1 MMSNICFLIGNIS
14 HSVGTE
20 RVTTIIAN
28 ELAKEN
34 QQVHILSLSG
44 TGSPFF
50 EQHRNIINSSLFT
63 TNVSMRRHFLS
74 VIAKIRKYLTEHQID
89 TLVVVDSISCVFT
102 VPACLGLKIN
112 HICWEH
118 FNFKVNLGTRLRDLG
133 RWMAA
138 KWCTKIVTL
147 TERDKSF
154 WIEKYPKINN
164 KIFVIANPS
173 PFENLDHQPTLESRT
188 VLAVGRLDYI
198 KGFDLLLEAW
208 ALICKE
214 VDERWML
221 NIVGG
226 GQEEANLKQLAQNLA
241 IEARVIF
248 SGQQKDVDS
257 FYKKASIYCL
267 TSRNEGFPM
276 VLLEAQSYGLP
287 IVAFDCDTGPAELI
301 EHDVNG
307 FLVKSLSIV
316 KLSEALASMIN
327 INSNKYNE
335 LILNSQKTTERFKA
349 DFIVKSWEK
358 LLMN

>member
-1 MMSNICFLIGNIS
+1 MSNICFLIGNIS
-14 HSVGTE
+14 HSGGTE

-28 ELAKEN
+28 ELAKKN

-44 TGSPFF
+44 AGSPFF
-50 EQHRNIINSSLFT
+50 EQYQNIINSSLFT
-63 TNVSMRRHFLS
+63 TNVSMRRHLLS

-327 INSNKYNE
+327 INSNKYSE

>member
-1 MMSNICFLIGNIS
+1 MSNICFLIGNIS
-14 HSVGTE
+14 HSGGTE

-226 GQEEANLKQLAQNLA
+226 GQEDANLKQLAQNLA

-327 INSNKYNE
+327 INSNKYSE

>member
-1 MMSNICFLIGNIS
+1 MSNICFLIGNIS
-14 HSVGTE
+14 HSGGTE

-28 ELAKEN
+28 ELAKKN

-44 TGSPFF
+44 AGSPFF
-50 EQHRNIINSSLFT
+50 EQYQNIINSSLFT
-63 TNVSMRRHFLS
+63 TNVSMRRHLLS

-208 ALICKE
+208 ALVCKE
-214 VDERWML
+214 VDERWIL

-226 GQEEANLKQLAQNLA
+226 GQEDANLKQLAQNLA

-287 IVAFDCDTGPAELI
+287 VVAFDCDTGPAEILLND
-301 EHDVNG
+301 ENG
-307 FLVKSLSIV
+307 YLCKQGQVSNFSSAILKIISSEDRYQNFVKS
-316 KLSEALASMIN
+316 AFR
-327 INSNKYNE
+327 NSK
-335 LILNSQKTTERFKA
+335 RFKIETITKRWQ
-349 DFIVKSWEK
+349 DMLSD
-358 LLMN
+358 

>member
-1 MMSNICFLIGNIS
+1 MSNICFLIGNIS
-14 HSVGTE
+14 HSGGTE

-28 ELAKEN
+28 ELAKKN

-44 TGSPFF
+44 AGSPFF
-50 EQHRNIINSSLFT
+50 EQHQNIINSSLFT
-63 TNVSMRRHFLS
+63 TNVSMRRHLLS

-173 PFENLDHQPTLESRT
+173 LFKNLDHQPTLESRT

-208 ALICKE
+208 ALVCKE

-287 IVAFDCDTGPAELI
+287 IVAFDCDTGPAEIIRNGENGYLVENFNIQDFSRNIFKMMNLNKEDWHSFIIHSNDNAENFKI
-301 EHDVNG
+301 E
-307 FLVKSLSIV
+307 KI
-316 KLSEALASMIN
+316 I
-327 INSNKYNE
+327 
-335 LILNSQKTTERFKA
+335 SQWYKVF
-349 DFIVKSWEK
+349 
-358 LLMN
+358 N